1 LEQANTLR
9 VVSILGHF
17 IEKPPMLGPSCLAGL
32 RVAIVEDEALLCLL
46 IEDIL
51 VEAGATVLGIA
62 KTVPEALELIERTRP
77 HGVTLNGKLGGT
89 VSGAVAERLEE
100 LGIRYL
106 VVSGE
111 HTLPHPLLSAAPRVS
126 KPFTPD
132 SLKAA
137 VHQHFC

>member
-1 LEQANTLR
+1 LEQVDGLR
-9 VVSILGHF
+9 VVSILGHLF
-17 IEKPPMLGPSCLAGL
+17 EKPPMLGPSCLAGL
-32 RVAIVEDEALLCLL
+32 RLVIVEDEALLCFL

-51 VEAGATVLGIA
+51 VEAGATVLGVA
-62 KTVPEALELIERTRP
+62 KTVAEALELIERTRP
-77 HGVTLNGKLGGT
+77 DGVTLNGKLGGT

-111 HTLPHPLLSAAPRVS
+111 HTLPHPLLSTAPRVG
-126 KPFTPD
+126 KPFTPE